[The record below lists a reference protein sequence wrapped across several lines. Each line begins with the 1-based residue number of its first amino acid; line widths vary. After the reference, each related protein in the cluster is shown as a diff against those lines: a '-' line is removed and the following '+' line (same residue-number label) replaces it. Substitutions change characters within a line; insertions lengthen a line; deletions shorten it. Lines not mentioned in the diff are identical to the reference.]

1 MATTGPVAAGPVT
14 TPVPSPGLPSA
25 GDAAVRRARGPRAAV
40 DPARP
45 VAVFDE
51 QEIASPGRTV
61 ATRVLILAGA
71 ECRYTCAMCD
81 LWKHSLDGPTPP
93 GSLPLQIRAGLSTEA
108 IARAAPEPRWIKLY
122 NGSNFFDPRSVP
134 PGDLPAIAGLL
145 AGHDRVIVENHPRLT
160 GPAVPR
166 FRDRLSGRLEVALGL
181 ETVDPRLLPWLG
193 KKMTADDFAVAS
205 ARLRG
210 WDVDVRAF
218 VLLGLPGLSPAESLA
233 ACLDAMAF
241 AADSGARHVSI
252 IPTRA
257 GNGFMDDLARDGL
270 FAPPSAALVERAAAA
285 AIGGQAARD
294 AIVTIDLWDF
304 ATLAGQCAAC
314 GPPRRARLAAANLA
328 QRPPDVSPITECGCD
343 PGRVSDGSRA

>member
-1 MATTGPVAAGPVT
+1 MATTGSGTAGPLT
-14 TPVPSPGLPSA
+14 TAVPSPGLPPA
-25 GDAAVRRARGPRAAV
+25 GDAAVRHARGPRATV
-40 DPARP
+40 DPERP

-51 QEIASPGRTV
+51 EEIASPGRTV

-81 LWKHSLDGPTPP
+81 LWRHSLDGPTPP
-93 GSLPLQIRAGLSTEA
+93 GSLPAQIRRGLSTGG
-108 IARAAPEPRWIKLY
+108 ITTAATEPRWIKLY

-134 PGDLPAIAGLL
+134 PADLPAIAELL

-193 KKMTADDFAVAS
+193 KQMTADDFAAAA
-205 ARLRG
+205 ARLRS

-218 VLLGLPGLSPAESLA
+218 VLLGLPGLTAAESLA
-233 ACLDAMAF
+233 ACLAAVAF

-252 IPTRA
+252 IPTRK
-257 GNGFMDDLARDGL
+257 GNGFMDDLARNG
-270 FAPPSAALVERAAAA
+270 FFTPPSATLVEQAAAA
-285 AIGGQAARD
+285 AIGGPAAHG
-294 AIVTIDLWDF
+294 AIITIDLWDF

-314 GPPRRARLAAANLA
+314 GPSRRARLAAANLA
-328 QRPPDVSPITECGCD
+328 QRPPDVSRFTDCVCG
-343 PGRVSDGSRA
+343 P